1 MTKDM
6 KEKWK
11 LSDPN
16 HILDCIEQWRN
27 LDLRKNSDDEVD
39 AALRSFIESLR
50 KFSLSSTEK
59 YFHKLWRIRKLEYLI
74 KDISECWEPPKNVTP
89 MGRCNAKGH
98 PVLYVSEKLKTPFE
112 ELSIKPQEQ
121 VYLIK
126 YKCKQEN
133 FLTLREIVPK
143 DRIPTDINEEPI
155 YDENSSISYQI
166 LREFMRSEFLK
177 PAGKD
182 TEYLYR
188 ISGSM
193 CRVWFDRDDIEGWLY
208 PSVQSPN
215 DLNLAIKPE
224 AARSKLEIEDI
235 RIVKMVE
242 KDDVIDSGRS
252 SDDFIPFFNLLKLVI
267 QSDFKGEIREGEI
280 SWHPSNDLGGD
291 F

>member
-16 HILDCIEQWRN
+16 HILGCIEQWRN

-39 AALRSFIESLR
+39 ATLRSFLESL
-50 KFSLSSTEK
+50 KKISLSTTEK
-59 YFHKLWRIRKLEYLI
+59 CFHKLWRIRKLEYLI
-74 KDISECWEPPKNVTP
+74 KDISECWEPPEDATK

-98 PVLYVSEKLKTPFE
+98 PVLYVSEKPKTPFE

-126 YKCKQEN
+126 YKQKEH
-133 FLTLREIVPK
+133 LTLGEIVPK
-143 DRIPTDINEEPI
+143 ARIPTDINKEPI

-177 PAGKD
+177 PASEG

-188 ISGSM
+188 ISGSI
-193 CRVWFDRDDIEGWLY
+193 CRIWFDGNDIEGWLY

-224 AARSKLEIEDI
+224 VAHSKLEIEDI

-242 KDDVIDSGRS
+242 NGKIRNSRII
-252 SDDFIPFFNLLKLVI
+252 SDDFLPFFNLTKLVM
-267 QSDFKGEIREGEI
+267 QHDFKGEIREGKI
-280 SWHPSNDLGGD
+280 IWHPSNDLRGY

>member
-1 MTKDM
+1 M

-39 AALRSFIESLR
+39 AALRSFLESLK
-50 KFSLSSTEK
+50 KFSLSSTNK
-59 YFHKLWRIRKLEYLI
+59 YFCKLWRIRKLEYLI

-126 YKCKQEN
+126 YKCKQEK

-143 DRIPTDINEEPI
+143 DRIPTDINKEPI

-177 PAGKD
+177 PAGEG

-193 CRVWFDRDDIEGWLY
+193 CRIWFGGDDIEGWLY

-215 DLNLAIKPE
+215 DFNLAIKPE
-224 AARSKLEIEDI
+224 VARSKLEIEDI

-242 KDDVIDSGRS
+242 NDKVRDSGRI
-252 SDDFIPFFNLLKLVI
+252 SDDFLPLFNLLKLVI
-267 QSDFKGEIREGEI
+267 QDDFKGEIREGEI
-280 SWHPSNDLGGD
+280 IWRPSNDLGGD